1 MYKYLFKNNHTNT
14 AIIIFVVGFALVV
27 AIKPNF
33 LFNKD
38 GSIRNF
44 GLGRSN
50 KTILPLWLIAIIL
63 AILAYL
69 IVIYYK
75 SFII

>member
-1 MYKYLFKNNHTNT
+1 MYKYLFKNNHTSI
-14 AIIIFVVGFALVV
+14 AIIIFILVFALIV

-38 GSIRNF
+38 GSIRTF
-44 GLGRSN
+44 GLGRST
-50 KTILPLWLIAIIL
+50 KTIVPLWLIAIIL

-69 IVIYYK
+69 TVIYYK